1 MGLIGILVSMI
12 MILGGT
18 AYTITPHS
26 LVASYGLDFGLDEM
40 TQIILG
46 IVIVVIGFVVY
57 WTAGKRK
64 KPKTPHVPKIGK

>member
-1 MGLIGILVSMI
+1 MGVIGIIIALI
-12 MILGGT
+12 LILGGT
-18 AYTITPHS
+18 AYTIIPYS
-26 LVASYGLDFGLDEM
+26 VVASYGLDFGLNEM

-64 KPKTPHVPKIGK
+64 KPKTPQVPKIRK